1 MRSSR
6 WASSTIAIC
15 VARALRQVATCVT
28 RPTSATAMNVAAK
41 RRVMLGVARMGLH
54 NMRATCTFQAVR
66 PHTLGLIGL
75 GAIGGSIARQVKQP
89 GNGGAGGGGRGGGGG
104 IVVVGW
110 SPEPAERA
118 LAAQQGALDDAP
130 ARAADVA
137 RVADILVLA
146 APPAANLAQLDALIP
161 HLKSGALVT
170 DVGSVK
176 RGIVARAERLGIA
189 QRFAGSHPLAGT
201 HRHGF
206 EAARADLFR
215 GAVVYVTPCRNG
227 GDAAR
232 EIAHFW
238 EDALEA
244 EPVVLDAA
252 QHDAQV
258 AATSHVPQVIASLL
272 GDFLARHAPPGSTF
286 GTGAADTTRLAAS
299 EPALW
304 TEILLMN
311 RDEILPALR
320 VLEES
325 LGTVERALEVGD
337 AGALS
342 AWLERAAAWRR
353 RIGGSEA

>member
-1 MRSSR
+1 
-6 WASSTIAIC
+6 
-15 VARALRQVATCVT
+15 
-28 RPTSATAMNVAAK
+28 
-41 RRVMLGVARMGLH
+41 
-54 NMRATCTFQAVR
+54 
-66 PHTLGLIGL
+66 
-75 GAIGGSIARQVKQP
+75 
-89 GNGGAGGGGRGGGGG
+89 
-104 IVVVGW
+104 
-110 SPEPAERA
+110 
-118 LAAQQGALDDAP
+118 
-130 ARAADVA
+130 
-137 RVADILVLA
+137 
-146 APPAANLAQLDALIP
+146 
-161 HLKSGALVT
+161 
-170 DVGSVK
+170 
-176 RGIVARAERLGIA
+176 VARAERLGIA

-206 EAARADLFR
+206 EAARAGLFR

-227 GDAAR
+227 ADAAR

-238 EDALEA
+238 EDVLEA

-272 GDFLARHAPPGSTF
+272 GDFLAQHAPPGSTF